1 MPVLE
6 DRKSL
11 ASRASL
17 LRLYSRSIAEGLRI
31 GAYRSSNR
39 GQGIEFSGVREYL
52 RGDDVR
58 SIDWNVTARMG
69 KAFVKQFEEERELV
83 VFFVVDRS
91 LSMTTGFSKR
101 SRLTAA
107 SEAAAL
113 LMFAAERL
121 DSPMGAVLFGHDI
134 EFSCK
139 PENGKNQAMLLL
151 SRLDEPPE
159 STAAGSVLSNALRG
173 TAQILKKKSLIFV
186 LSDFRTTGYESELA
200 RLALKHD
207 VVAIRITD
215 SSDLELPEIGYVPFY
230 DTESGVQRRL
240 PTSTTSF
247 RRAWRDEEIARRKRW
262 ETTCTRRGVTPLIL
276 SVDEDPVIMLSRYFG
291 AGQGK

>member
-11 ASRASL
+11 SSRASL
-17 LRLYSRSIAEGLRI
+17 LRLYSRTIADGLKF
-31 GAYRSSNR
+31 GTYRSNSR

-58 SIDWNVTARMG
+58 AIDWNVTARMG
-69 KAFVKQFEEERELV
+69 KAFVKQFEEERDLV

-113 LMFAAERL
+113 LMFAAERI
-121 DSPMGAVLFGHDI
+121 DSPMGAVLFGSDI

-139 PENGKNQAMLLL
+139 PVSGKNQAMLLL
-151 SRLDEPPE
+151 SHLDEPPE
-159 STAAGSVLSNALRG
+159 NMAAGSVLSNALRG
-173 TAQILKKKSLIFV
+173 TAKILKKKSLVFI
-186 LSDFRTTGYESELA
+186 LSDFRTTGYEPELA
-200 RLALKHD
+200 RLALRHD

-215 SSDLELPEIGYVPFY
+215 SSDLELPEMGYVPFY
-230 DTESGVQRRL
+230 DTESGIQRRL

-247 RRAWRDEEIARRKRW
+247 RRVWRDEEIARRKRW
-262 ETTCTRRGVTPLIL
+262 ETTCLRRGAVPLIL
-276 SVDEDPVIMLSRYFG
+276 SVDEDPITVLSRYFN